1 MVPIGAT
8 SLLTVDLEVETK
20 LSIPGPMV
28 KRAIGETLDHLANSL
43 VARVQW
49 LAGA

>member
-1 MVPIGAT
+1 VVPIGAT

-28 KRAIGETLDHLANSL
+28 KKAIGETLDHLANSL